1 MRSLK
6 DFIYF
11 DIEKAKSLISQLNDG
26 LISEISRAVED
37 ESEDSAGLGFDVKIV
52 KGSIGEKSREKF
64 IKTEKISVFHEM
76 LNSIEK
82 DLSNNELL
90 THINKKFEETGLSFN
105 DFMDEI
111 PNYSYIKATGW
122 GGFEDFKRFKRIF
135 SNFNDIQRLIYESQL
150 LNNPELT
157 LLRGQLEDAK
167 KIANQNKDRNNRTKS
182 LTKIKAIEKNIDKLL
197 KEETKVHLFDEGW
210 IEKVKTFLDT
220 FSPNRLNFRLLPLDD
235 FGEFQILANLKDKYM
250 LDGSFENTIFT
261 YGSKPNI
268 KLTVLGVITSSPRKE
283 DIRVKHSDE
292 FLAIDESKLTNEIHF
307 EKALRNVFDS
317 FEAFEKFF
325 FVPNYPKIAISPIAI
340 YREVNIRENTKVQQ

>member
-1 MRSLK
+1 
-6 DFIYF
+6 
-11 DIEKAKSLISQLNDG
+11 
-26 LISEISRAVED
+26 
-37 ESEDSAGLGFDVKIV
+37 VKII
-52 KGSIGEKSREKF
+52 KGNIGEKSREKS
-64 IKTEKISVFHEM
+64 IKTEKISIFHEM

-82 DLSNNELL
+82 DLLKNELL
-90 THINKKFEETGLSFN
+90 THINNKFENSGLSFN

-122 GGFEDFKRFKRIF
+122 GGFEDFERFKRIF

-150 LNNPELT
+150 LDNPELIS
-157 LLRGQLEDAK
+157 LRQQLEDAK
-167 KIANQNKDRNNRTKS
+167 KAANRNKDRNSKTKD
-182 LTKIKAIEKNIDKLL
+182 LAKIKAIEKNIDKLL
-197 KEETKVHLFDEGW
+197 KEETEVHLFDEGW

-268 KLTVLGVITSSPRKE
+268 KLTVLGIITSCPRKE

-292 FLAIDESKLTNEIHF
+292 FLAINESELSDEIYF
-307 EKALRNVFDS
+307 EKAFRNVFDS

-325 FVPNYPKIAISPIAI
+325 FVPNHPKIAISPIAI
-340 YREVNIRENTKVQQ
+340 YREVKILESTKAQQ